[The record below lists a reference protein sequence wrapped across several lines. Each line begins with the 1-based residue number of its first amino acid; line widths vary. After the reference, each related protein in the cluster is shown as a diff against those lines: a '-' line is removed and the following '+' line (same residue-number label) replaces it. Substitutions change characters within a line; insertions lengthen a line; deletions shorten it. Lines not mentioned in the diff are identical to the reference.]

1 MCVDTSRCI
10 FRFKVDNFNL
20 KFDNTAK
27 IMSFGQQWKIKLCWI
42 LQTEKIFVASKHFS
56 SWCYLGSVLWLAGW
70 NANFQPRSR
79 SQQFPTLGRDRDH
92 GNEINTRQWEKQD
105 GGWTMVE
112 KQQDFSDVKGCEV
125 DVFRDTALRY
135 LGECFIYCNEIV
147 MKNSRPRVPC
157 TWSFAHRCCSQIGER
172 LARYSIAQFLSV

>member
-1 MCVDTSRCI
+1 MLNSADWETIRCVQNNNPNTSRRDVI
-10 FRFKVDNFNL
+10 WEVSSDWLVGMLIFNL
-20 KFDNTAK
+20 VLVPNSSEHLEETET
-27 IMSFGQQWKIKLCWI
+27 WKWGYYK
-42 LQTEKIFVASKHFS
+42 TM
-56 SWCYLGSVLWLAGW
+56 G
-70 NANFQPRSR
+70 
-79 SQQFPTLGRDRDH
+79 
-92 GNEINTRQWEKQD
+92 KQD

-112 KQQDFSDVKGCEV
+112 KQQEFSDVKGCEV

-157 TWSFAHRCCSQIGER
+157 TWSFAHRCCFQIGER